1 MKIFTKKISRI
12 FFLAIVFSLT
22 SFLNAQNEGKKWY
35 FGQNAGLDFSTAP
48 PTILTNGQLTTFEGC
63 SSIADFAGNLL
74 FYTDGITVWDAS
86 HAVMANGTGLFGDGS
101 STQAGVIVKKP
112 GSTTLYYVFTV
123 DDFAG
128 PDGLCYSIVDMSL
141 AAGMG
146 SVTVKNVQMQT
157 PSTEKISGVK
167 HCNGQDIWIV
177 SHDYNSTNFR
187 TFLLTSAGLNMTP
200 VLSAVGSNH
209 NGGTGVVVGAL
220 KTSPNGKK
228 LGLCISNN
236 LNTIEVYDF
245 DNSTGQ
251 VSNPLILGTIGGIY
265 GCEFSPDGTKF
276 YGAAWYGSAIYQ
288 WDLCAGSS
296 TAIIASQY
304 TASAS
309 EGGQLQLAPDG
320 KIYMAR
326 TGQTDLGVINN
337 PNASGSG
344 CNYVNNGQSI
354 APKTNGYGLPNFIT
368 SFLSTP
374 FTYTMACGTASFTA
388 PPSPTASTGGAC
400 SAATNT
406 YSAVKWNFGDPTTAS
421 SNTSTSANPV
431 HHFSGPGT
439 YTVYIVRTSICGNDT
454 LALPIVV
461 PPSAVSLNAAPT
473 VTQANCA
480 STTNGFDLGLTFTPS
495 SPAPSYTISWSTIP
509 NGVTNNTMTSAS
521 GSIAPGTYTAVI
533 STGGGCFSSAT
544 FTINPPVQTLNFT
557 VTPASLLTCTQPSVT
572 LNLDPTNTYTW
583 VSLSSGPFTGN
594 TQSFNFNQTGN
605 WTITAVNPAGC
616 VGTKTFAITLNT
628 ITPTSIINPTFQNI
642 TCTLTSIQTITAT
655 ANPSINVLQEITS
668 PQNVVYS
675 SPSYTTV
682 YVPGGTGTFTHC
694 AINQVNGCS
703 TCKTFTVASNQGFPN
718 FNLQSP
724 QNFTLG
730 CNSTSV
736 AIVNIVNGNT
746 TPAGGPVSYTILP
759 PGASSVTPGGNLS
772 SASTYTVNA
781 PGTYTVI
788 TKDNTSNCETRTPMS
803 ILANTVAPTLTATA
817 SQVLSCNTPS
827 IILEGTSETPNV
839 NYGWGFPPVGGSP
852 GNVQGYSLAV
862 NINSIQPTA
871 TLVANYTLTIT
882 DNSST
887 CKTTSVVPVL
897 QNTFPPKPL
906 ITNGGTSSLTCNTG
920 TIVLTNQ
927 SSTGIPLNTFP
938 TPSIVVAYLWD
949 GPSPQQ
955 QGQFTTTYLAAT
967 AGIYTLTVKDYNNG
981 CLSSTTIPIG
991 DNRNYPTLNNP
1002 VGPPKLFLDCGAK
1015 TTAVYPVITNA
1026 LLKDLSFVWTAPSTA
1041 SISNAGTSTL
1051 STNQIGDY
1059 SVLVTNT
1066 LNGCASKVSM
1076 IVYSGSLIAAFTAD
1090 DTTGFAPLTVNFTNT
1105 SESVLGNAGMTSAW
1119 NFGNSTGTLTTDYNT
1134 SATYNQP
1141 GTYTVSLFSTKG
1153 ICLDTAY
1160 KVIRVEIPSTLEIP
1174 NVFTPNGDNAN
1185 DLFFVKGSNLTE
1197 IDITIFDRWGQQV
1210 YQLKSKTGNIAW
1222 DGKTPKGKDA
1232 AEGTYMYILTAKGSD
1247 GQTYKKEGTVSLFR

>member
-1 MKIFTKKISRI
+1 MKIFTKKISGL
-12 FFLAIVFSLT
+12 FFLAILFSLT
-22 SFLNAQNEGKKWY
+22 SFLSAQNEGKKWY
-35 FGQNAGLDFSTAP
+35 FGQNAGLDFTTVP

-112 GSTTLYYVFTV
+112 GSTTLYYIFTV

-128 PDGLCYSIVDMSL
+128 PNGLCYSIVDMSL

-146 SVTVKNVQMQT
+146 SVTTKNVLMQT
-157 PSTEKISGVK
+157 PSTEKITGVK
-167 HCNGQDIWIV
+167 HCNGHDIWIV

-187 TFLLTSAGLNMTP
+187 TFLLTSAGLNATP
-200 VLSAVGSNH
+200 VISAVGSNH

-228 LGLCISNN
+228 VGLCISNN

-245 DNSTGQ
+245 DNSTGS
-251 VSNPLILGTIGGIY
+251 VSNPIILGTISGIY

-326 TGQTDLGVINN
+326 TGQSDLGVINN

-344 CNYVNNGQSI
+344 CNYVNSGQSI

-374 FTYTMACGTASFTA
+374 FTYTMACGNASFTA
-388 PPSPTASTGGAC
+388 PPSLPATTGGAC
-400 SAATNT
+400 SASNNT
-406 YSAVKWNFGDPTTAS
+406 YSAVSWNFGDPSTAS
-421 SNTSTSANPV
+421 SNTSTALSPAHQFSA
-431 HHFSGPGT
+431 PGT
-439 YTVYIVRTSICGNDT
+439 YTVLLVRTSVCGNDT
-454 LALPIVV
+454 IALPIIV

-473 VTQANCA
+473 VTQANCT
-480 STTNGFDLGLTFTPS
+480 STTNAFNLGLTFSPS
-495 SPAPSYTISWSTIP
+495 TPAPSYTITWSSIP

-521 GSIAPGTYTAVI
+521 GSIAAGIYTAVI

-544 FTINPPVQTLNFT
+544 FTINPPIQTLNFS
-557 VTPASLLTCTQPSVT
+557 VTPASLLTCNQPSVT
-572 LNLDPTNTYTW
+572 LNVDPINTYTW
-583 VSLSSGPFTGN
+583 VSLSSGPFTGAS
-594 TQSFNFNQTGN
+594 QSFDFNQTGN
-605 WTITAVNPAGC
+605 WTITAMNAAGC
-616 VGTKTFAITLNT
+616 VGTKTFAISLNT
-628 ITPTSIINPTFQNI
+628 ITPTSIITPVFQNI
-642 TCTLTSIQTITAT
+642 TCTLSSIQTITAT

-668 PQNVVYS
+668 PQNVVFS

-694 AINQVNGCS
+694 AINQINGCKS
-703 TCKTFTVASNQGFPN
+703 CKNFTVASNQGFPN
-718 FNLQSP
+718 FNVISP

-730 CNSTSV
+730 CNSTSF

-746 TPAGGPVSYTILP
+746 TPPGGAVSYTILP
-759 PGASSVTPGGNLS
+759 PGASSATPSGTLS
-772 SASTYTVNA
+772 SAATYTVNA

-788 TKDNTSNCETRTPMS
+788 TKDNTSYCETRTPMS

-817 SQVLSCNTPS
+817 SQALSCNTPS
-827 IILEGTSETPNV
+827 IVLEGFSETPNV
-839 NYGWGFPPVGGSP
+839 NYGWSFPPVGGSP
-852 GNVQGYSLAV
+852 GNVQGYSLTV
-862 NINSIQPTA
+862 NINSVAPTT

-882 DNSST
+882 DNSSS
-887 CKTTSVVPVL
+887 CKSTSVVPIL
-897 QNTFPPKPL
+897 QNIFPPKPL
-906 ITNGGTSSLTCNTG
+906 ITNGGTSSITCNTS

-927 SSTGIPLNTFP
+927 SSTGIPPNSFP
-938 TPSIVVAYLWD
+938 TNSIVVAYIWD

-955 QGQFTTTYLAAT
+955 PGQFTTTYLAAT
-967 AGIYTLTVKDYNNG
+967 VGVYTLTVKDYNNG
-981 CLSSTTIPIG
+981 CTSSTTIPIY
-991 DNRNYPTLNNP
+991 DNRLYPTIDPPLN
-1002 VGPPKLFLDCGAK
+1002 KFYLDCGA
-1015 TTAVYPVITNA
+1015 TVTSVT
-1026 LLKDLSFVWTAPSTA
+1026 LDLGNPPSKPYAYLWTSPPTA
-1041 SISNAGTSTL
+1041 SITQPNSATL
-1051 STNQIGDY
+1051 TTKNIGDY

-1066 LNGCASKVSM
+1066 VNGCATKAYY
-1076 IVYSGSLIAAFTAD
+1076 IVYSGSLTASFTAN
-1090 DTTGFAPLTVNFTNT
+1090 DTTGYAPLSVTFENT
-1105 SESVLGNAGMTSAW
+1105 SQSVLGNAGMTSAW
-1119 NFGNSTGTLTTDYNT
+1119 NFGNSTGTLTTAYNA

-1141 GTYTVSLFSTKG
+1141 GTYTVTLFSTKG
-1153 ICLDTAY
+1153 ICIDTAY
-1160 KVIRVEIPSTLEIP
+1160 KVIHVEIPSSLEIP

-1197 IDITIFDRWGQQV
+1197 IDITIVDRWGQQV

-1232 AEGTYMYILTAKGSD
+1232 AEGVYMYVLRAKGSD
-1247 GQTYKKEGTVSLFR
+1247 GQNYKKEGTISLFR